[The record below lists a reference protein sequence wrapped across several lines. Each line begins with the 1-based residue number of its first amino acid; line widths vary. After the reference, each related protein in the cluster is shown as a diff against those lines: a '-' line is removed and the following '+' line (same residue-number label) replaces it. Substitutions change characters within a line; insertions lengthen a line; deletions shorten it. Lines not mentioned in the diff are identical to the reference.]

1 MPIPALTSQQRAPE
15 RGRHLIPIGTP
26 RRGELVAALATAS
39 VLAHLVLAQVTLV
52 LVIAFHATS
61 RLSRW
66 RPQWLMVPAAAG
78 LVWASA
84 IGPATAAARFAA
96 GPRQILGY
104 FAGAGRHPGRI
115 LHPAGAFA
123 GLTHWLPGQLPLALV
138 LAAAEACALW
148 WLDWLHG
155 TEPVAGQARPG
166 LVVALRRHWTA
177 ASVRS
182 GGVVTRAGGCVG
194 IEAATG
200 RAAAISWQEA
210 EGGVLCS
217 GPAAPSGARAA
228 ADADGPGLV
237 DTCFMLAHAAIRRRK
252 PVIAI
257 DLTGSAR
264 LADPLAA
271 ACAAA
276 GAPLR
281 HFSSAGP
288 GYYEPFRGG
297 DPAQAASLVAGM
309 IDWTGTPDQYR
320 RTCTAYLTDAFAV
333 LAAAPADPR
342 LPVLDDVASLLTP
355 AALLARLGHVPAYHP
370 RRAALADRVDVSVR
384 QAEADP
390 AALSA
395 AAAAL
400 PELRASALGQW
411 LAPEPVPRPGA
422 QVSGGTVAPA
432 AGKAAEPA
440 RVAQAP
446 GSART
451 GHAAGP
457 ARARLDQSAGSARI
471 SLGQVVRDRAVAAFS
486 LDRAVHGQSATMIA
500 SLAACDLIAVC
511 AELSRIPV
519 AGDALAWIHGCE
531 ALDHRLLTELVA
543 AGAGAGMAVLLST
556 TSAAAAERLS
566 GSVNVLLARG
576 PADPAVAARFTD
588 LAGPA
593 TAPGAA
599 GTSGPGTAAPPGY
612 PLSIDDSHPVVADQ
626 SLLTAGHAEF
636 GLLVKSPRAR
646 VLPLCRSVPGAG
658 TGWRR

>member
-1 MPIPALTSQQRAPE
+1 MRWRAGNLDPEMPIPALTSQQRAQQC
-15 RGRHLIPIGTP
+15 GRYLIPIGTP
-26 RRGELVAALATAS
+26 HRGELVAALATAA
-39 VLAHLVLAQVTLV
+39 VLAHLVLAQVALA

-78 LVWASA
+78 LVWALA

-96 GPRQILGY
+96 GPRQVLGY
-104 FAGAGRHPGRI
+104 FAGAGEHPGRI

-123 GLTHWLPGQLPLALV
+123 GLAHWLPGQLPLALV
-138 LAAAEACALW
+138 LAAAEAGALW
-148 WLDWLHG
+148 WLGWLHG

-166 LVVALRRHWTA
+166 LVVALRRRWTA
-177 ASVRS
+177 ASIRS
-182 GGVVTRAGGCVG
+182 GGVVTREGGCVG

-200 RAAAISWQEA
+200 RAAAISWREA
-210 EGGVLCS
+210 EGGVLCTA
-217 GPAAPSGARAA
+217 PAAPPGALAA
-228 ADADGPGLV
+228 ADADGPGLAE
-237 DTCFMLAHAAIRRRK
+237 TCFMLAHAGIRRRK
-252 PVIAI
+252 PVII
-257 DLTGSAR
+257 VDLTGSGW

-297 DPAQAASLVAGM
+297 DPAQAAALVAGM
-309 IDWTGTPDQYR
+309 IDWAGTPDQYR

-342 LPVLDDVASLLTP
+342 LPVLDDLGGLLTP
-355 AALLARLGHVPAYHP
+355 AALLARLRRVPAYHP
-370 RRAALADRVDVSVR
+370 RRATLADRVDVSVR

-390 AALSA
+390 AALST

-400 PELRASALGQW
+400 AGLRASALGQW
-411 LAPEPVPRPGA
+411 LAPEPAPRPGA
-422 QVSGGTVAPA
+422 PDTAGTAAAA
-432 AGKAAEPA
+432 AGQAAEPG
-440 RVAQAP
+440 RIGVAQA
-446 GSART
+446 
-451 GHAAGP
+451 AGP
-457 ARARLDQSAGSARI
+457 ARI
-471 SLGQVVRDRAVAAFS
+471 SLGQVVRDRAVAAFW
-486 LDRAVHGQSATMIA
+486 LDRAVHSQAATMIA
-500 SLAACDLIAVC
+500 SLAACDLMAVC
-511 AELSRIPV
+511 TELSRIPV

-531 ALDHRLLTELVA
+531 ALDSRLLTELVA
-543 AGAGAGMAVLLST
+543 TGAGAGMAVLLST

-566 GSVNVLLARG
+566 GTVNVLLARG

-593 TAPGAA
+593 AAPGAT
-599 GTSGPGTAAPPGY
+599 GTSGAGTAVPPGY
-612 PLSIDDSHPVVADQ
+612 PLRIAGSHPVADQ

-636 GLLVKSPRAR
+636 GLLVKSPQAR
-646 VLPLCRSVPGAG
+646 VLPLCRSVRGAG